1 MNNLNTNTAEMTNI
15 LSTHNVKD
23 TGDRLVSILTEK
35 GLNVVARIDH
45 AHGAQSV
52 GEELRP
58 TQLILFGNP
67 KMGTLLMQSQQTIAI
82 DLPQK
87 VLVWEDENAQVWLS
101 YNNPDYLAKRHGISD
116 CGETLSK
123 VSNSLKEIT
132 KNASE

>member
-1 MNNLNTNTAEMTNI
+1 MKNLKTTTTEMI
-15 LSTHNVKD
+15 DVLSTHNVKD
-23 TGDRLVSILTEK
+23 TCDRLVSILTKK
-35 GLNVVARIDH
+35 GLKVVARIDH

-67 KMGTLLMQSQQTIAI
+67 EMGTLLMQSQQTIAI

-101 YNNPDYLAKRHGISD
+101 YNNPDYLARRHGISD
-116 CGETLSK
+116 CNGILTK
-123 VSNSLKEIT
+123 INNSLKEIT